1 MNPYKN
7 LTLRL
12 FSVSIYIA
20 CSCFFSQAKDLQE
33 SLWNRGIT
41 MTENAIAQDNM
52 IMFDKGL
59 KLLEKGIKKDKT
71 PDKCYELAQLY
82 GGVLRWNR
90 DTTLLPDGR
99 IYPKSDWFSWD
110 EKKALKWYEEGAKLG
125 DLKSALVLYKK
136 YKPKN
141 EPYSILAPKKEWN
154 EYFKA
159 RDKSW
164 KYAGIALQAEI
175 PSNFSDYITL
185 GDAAYFTNNKDL
197 AHKYFAKGAD
207 NGEYGAIDEVIS
219 EEEALTYL
227 TSAKAMYDAGIAMW
241 KRGKEMYGRHDKE
254 NGYIM
259 FEKSAK
265 LGYSDAQK
273 QMGYIYLTGQ
283 TVEPDTLKAVSWYK
297 LAAKQNHTDVPFLL
311 GKLYANGK
319 GIDKD
324 VDKAFEY
331 FKESVDSGYVHS
343 ELPLAYCYL
352 YGLGT
357 PKDMNKARE
366 YFQAYFARLKH
377 APEARLYQSGS
388 FIMDLDYLLGLTY
401 YFEASPQAIPLFE
414 ASLKNNTFYHSQ
426 RADLLYKFASCYE
439 EGKCGL
445 LKNSVKRKAK
455 YEEAMKFGDCEIYE
469 KNIIF

>member
-7 LTLRL
+7 LLYRL
-12 FSVSIYIA
+12 LPISIYLI
-20 CSCFFSQAKDLQE
+20 CVCFISHAKDSQTN
-33 SLWNRGIT
+33 LWDNGIIIA
-41 MTENAIAQDNM
+41 ENAIAQDNM
-52 IMFDKGL
+52 IMFKEGL

-71 PDKCYELAQLY
+71 PGKCYELAKLYDGMLEWDRDTTSLY
-82 GGVLRWNR
+82 GGH
-90 DTTLLPDGR
+90 
-99 IYPKSDWFSWD
+99 WFSWD

-164 KYAGIALQAEI
+164 KYAGIALQAKI
-175 PSNFSDYITL
+175 PSDFNDYITL

-197 AHKYFAKGAD
+197 AHKYFAKAAD

-219 EEEALTYL
+219 EEEALTHL

-241 KRGKEMYGRHDKE
+241 KRGNDMYGRHDME
-254 NGYIM
+254 NGFIM

-265 LGYSDAQK
+265 LGYPDAQI
-273 QMGYIYLTGQ
+273 QMGYIYLSGQ

-297 LAAKQNHTDVPFLL
+297 LAAKQNHTDVPFYL

-319 GIDKD
+319 GIEKD
-324 VDKAFEY
+324 FDKAFEY
-331 FKESVDSGYVHS
+331 FKESADSGYVHS

-377 APEARLYQSGS
+377 APEARLYQSGT

-401 YFEASPQAIPLFE
+401 YLEDSPQAIPLFE
-414 ASLKNNTFYHSQ
+414 ASLKNNTFYHTQ
-426 RADLLYKFASCYE
+426 RADLLYKLASCYSDA
-439 EGKCGL
+439 KCSTAIDTS
-445 LKNSVKRKAK
+445 KSEYYNSLAQEYGA
-455 YEEAMKFGDCEIYE
+455 YEISVDNIKF
-469 KNIIF
+469 